1 MFLSF
6 IVPVYNVE
14 KYLEECLDSL
24 LDQDIDKSDY
34 EIVCVNDGSTDG
46 SLAILR
52 DYEAKYANIR
62 VIDKENGGVASA
74 RNAGLDAAQGD
85 YIWFFDSDDL
95 VLCNFLG
102 TLRSHIAETDADRVK
117 VGTYIF
123 REVLTDSEI
132 EALEKGELKV
142 NSHFYDS
149 SSVTCV
155 LRRSFLQR
163 HNCRFNYPELTH
175 GEDSIFM
182 FEVVA
187 NQPLCTEL
195 DFPVYFYRHRPGS
208 ATTSASETSQKRKL
222 KSFVVAAQIM
232 KKHYDNGVGDP
243 RDTAN
248 LLMSYI
254 WYVMDGCTRLPGRER
269 KEMLRKMKDLGLYPF
284 HRPEACSH
292 MRSYQTTRTD
302 LIGKAFDKAYIHMH
316 RPWGFGAMILLRKLI
331 DAKKKLHRLPA
342 GAGRANARGRR
353 PRLFPLPRQ
362 RPGRPYLAPLAAGER
377 IFRTADGYVPDGR
390 REGGGSGKNRI

>member
-14 KYLEECLDSL
+14 KYVAETLDSL
-24 LDQDIDKSDY
+24 LDQDIPQGDY
-34 EIVCVNDGSTDG
+34 EIVCVNDGSPDG

-52 DYEAKYANIR
+52 EYEAKYANIR

-95 VLCNFLG
+95 VLRNFLG

-163 HNCRFNYPELTH
+163 YNCRFNYPELTH
-175 GEDSIFM
+175 GEDTMFM
-182 FEVVA
+182 YETVIHDPV
-187 NQPLCTEL
+187 CTEL
-195 DFPVYFYRHRPGS
+195 DVPIYFYRMRTGS
-208 ATTSASETSQKRKL
+208 ATHDASSKAHYNRLTSSIVGAGIFERYYKQGNVPMEKTANMLMDFLWGAMFGIADMPLKEMVRHLKKMHKMGLFPYTRPAECTQKKSYRTARTDWIGRWFEWSYLNSHRWFGFCSMVIVQRSIKL
-222 KSFVVAAQIM
+222 KHSI
-232 KKHYDNGVGDP
+232 K
-243 RDTAN
+243 R
-248 LLMSYI
+248 
-254 WYVMDGCTRLPGRER
+254 RL
-269 KEMLRKMKDLGLYPF
+269 
-284 HRPEACSH
+284 
-292 MRSYQTTRTD
+292 
-302 LIGKAFDKAYIHMH
+302 
-316 RPWGFGAMILLRKLI
+316 
-331 DAKKKLHRLPA
+331 
-342 GAGRANARGRR
+342 AR
-353 PRLFPLPRQ
+353 
-362 RPGRPYLAPLAAGER
+362 
-377 IFRTADGYVPDGR
+377 
-390 REGGGSGKNRI
+390 

>member
-14 KYLEECLDSL
+14 KYLAECLDSL
-24 LDQDIDKSDY
+24 LDQDIPREDY
-34 EIVCVNDGSTDG
+34 EIICVNDGSPDG

-74 RNAGLDAAQGD
+74 RNTGLDAAQGD

-95 VLCNFLG
+95 VRRNFLG
-102 TLRSHIAETDADRVK
+102 TLRSYIAQTDADRVM
-117 VGTYIF
+117 VGTYVF
-123 REVLTDSEI
+123 QEVLTDSEI
-132 EALEKGELKV
+132 EALEKGELKA

-182 FEVVA
+182 FEVVS
-187 NQPLCTEL
+187 NGPRCTEL
-195 DFPVYFYRHRPGS
+195 DLPAYFYRHRPGS
-208 ATTSASETSQKRKL
+208 ATTQDSAAAQKRKL
-222 KSFVVAAQIM
+222 QSYFAAAQIM
-232 KKHYDNGVGDP
+232 KKHYDNGFGDP
-243 RDTAN
+243 RDSAN

-254 WYVMDGCTRLPGRER
+254 WYVMDGCARLSGGER
-269 KEMLRKMKDLGLYPF
+269 KEMVQRMKAVGLYPF
-284 HRPEACSH
+284 RRPEACTH

-302 LIGKAFDKAYIHMH
+302 IVGKAFDKTYIHMH
-316 RPWGFGAMILLRKLI
+316 RPWGFVAMTLLRKLI
-331 DAKKKLHRLPA
+331 DAKKKL
-342 GAGRANARGRR
+342 
-353 PRLFPLPRQ
+353 
-362 RPGRPYLAPLAAGER
+362 
-377 IFRTADGYVPDGR
+377 V
-390 REGGGSGKNRI
+390 K